1 MAILSKRPPA
11 ERRMPVREERTYGD
25 TSRYAW
31 AVARI
36 ALGWIFLWAFL
47 DKLFG
52 WTFATPA
59 GKGWLD
65 GGSPT
70 KGFLSNSAS
79 GPFEAFYKGIAGDGW
94 ANTLFMLGLL
104 GIGLALILGV
114 GMRIAAASGALLM
127 LMMWSVAL
135 PPETNPI
142 IDDHIIYAIVLI
154 GLALFNAGDTFG
166 FGRQWSN
173 LDLVK
178 RYPVLR

>member
-11 ERRMPVREERTYGD
+11 GTQMPVREQRTYTD
-25 TSRYAW
+25 ASRYVW

-65 GGSPT
+65 SGSPT
-70 KGFLSNSAS
+70 KGFLSNAAS
-79 GPFEAFYKGIAGDGW
+79 GPFEGFYKGIAGDGW

-104 GIGLALILGV
+104 GIGVALILGI
-114 GMRIAAASGALLM
+114 GMRIAAGSGALMM

-135 PPETNPI
+135 PPENNPI

-154 GLALFNAGDTFG
+154 GLAVMSAGDTWG

-173 LDLVK
+173 LEVVK
-178 RYPVLR
+178 QYPVLK

>member
-11 ERRMPVREERTYGD
+11 ATQMPVREQRTYTD
-25 TSRYAW
+25 ASRYAW

-36 ALGWIFLWAFL
+36 ALGWIFLWAFV

-70 KGFLSNSAS
+70 KGFLSNAAS

-104 GIGLALILGV
+104 GLGVALILGI
-114 GMRIAAASGALLM
+114 GMRIAAGSGALMM

-154 GLALFNAGDTFG
+154 GLALMNAGDTLG
-166 FGRQWSN
+166 FGRQWSH

-178 RYPVLR
+178 RYPVLK